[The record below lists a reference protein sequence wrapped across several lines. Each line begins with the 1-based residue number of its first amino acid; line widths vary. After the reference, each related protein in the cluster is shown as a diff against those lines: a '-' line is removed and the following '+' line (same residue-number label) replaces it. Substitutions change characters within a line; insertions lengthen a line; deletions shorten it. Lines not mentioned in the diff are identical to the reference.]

1 MLWSTQGKFVVGSR
15 VPFQKRGPRRTV
27 RASFPA
33 YSSSTALS
41 AVLTPV
47 LPLQRKPFA
56 NVTSL
61 IHLIAES
68 EGAEPQACRSLSSC
82 PALNLKCRPTTTA
95 PRGSLHP
102 FGSGQIL
109 NPYATRYRPPFA
121 CSIFSYPL
129 VQQFPLRVTCR
140 GLDELRRW
148 QTIGLTVF
156 RVKDTS
162 RLGSAYSPAV
172 TLSACPEC

>member
-1 MLWSTQGKFVVGSR
+1 MIVGK
-15 VPFQKRGPRRTV
+15 PD
-27 RASFPA
+27 
-33 YSSSTALS
+33 
-41 AVLTPV
+41 VL
-47 LPLQRKPFA
+47 LDGIQ
-56 NVTSL
+56 
-61 IHLIAES
+61 
-68 EGAEPQACRSLSSC
+68 
-82 PALNLKCRPTTTA
+82 
-95 PRGSLHP
+95 HP

-121 CSIFSYPL
+121 CSTFSYPL

-140 GLDELRRW
+140 GPDELRRW

-172 TLSACPEC
+172 ALSVCPER